1 MYHVPLDHNLN
12 TDHIKSYLCCRWSS
26 FLQAE
31 TSFTPN
37 PYYCTNLKI
46 C

>member
-1 MYHVPLDHNLN
+1 MYNVSLDHNLN
-12 TDHIKSYLCCRWSS
+12 TNHIKSYLCCRWLSV
-26 FLQAE
+26 LQAE

-37 PYYCTNLKI
+37 PYYYTNLRI